1 MKHLLLFENFDP
13 TMPEDSG
20 LSSGEKAALDKGL
33 ELLTMEQAAVC
44 YLYAKE
50 LYSEIYRAMVGSE
63 EFAPTEFRTE
73 NPDDLSILIGM
84 KRRSFDYAVSKMK
97 ILLGIIPQ
105 GTQTIYPKIVSFF
118 DQFSE
123 MSKDGVISVASKAFT
138 PEAIEKGKAFKY
150 QLDSSK
156 AQKSIMDKN
165 KNLFIRDAYRAYY
178 RMAMGKMDDYQ
189 AKAKAIEKTIQRLG
203 SAGIVTT
210 PGEIR
215 KVIETM

>member
-13 TMPEDSG
+13 AMPENSG

-50 LYSEIYRAMVGSE
+50 LYSEIYRAMVGSA

-97 ILLGIIPQ
+97 ILLGLIPQ

-156 AQKSIMDKN
+156 AEKSLTALKKN
-165 KNLFIRDAYRAYY
+165 MLIRDAYRAFY
-178 RMAMGKMDDYQ
+178 RMAIGRMDDYQ
-189 AKAKAIEKTIQRLG
+189 AKAKAIEKTIQKVESEG
-203 SAGIVTT
+203 MTTT
-210 PGEIR
+210 PGEVR
-215 KVIETM
+215 KVVGSM